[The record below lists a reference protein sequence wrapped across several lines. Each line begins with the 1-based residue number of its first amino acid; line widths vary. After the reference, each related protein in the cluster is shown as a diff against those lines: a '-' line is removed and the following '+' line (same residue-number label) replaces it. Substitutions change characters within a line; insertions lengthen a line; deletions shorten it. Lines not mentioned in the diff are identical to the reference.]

1 MRRMSRCLILA
12 AALALPAAAAVGA
25 AEFTDAQRRAIEA
38 VVEDYLARNPEAVER
53 ALRALADRRE
63 AEEARAAAEA
73 VETHSRELF
82 DSPAIPVGGNPDGD
96 VTIVEFFDYRC
107 GVCRRVHPVIAE
119 LVASDGGI
127 RLVYKEW
134 PILGPDSVFAS
145 RAALAAR
152 AQGKYVAFHDALMKR
167 RGGLTRA
174 AVLDAAAGIGLA
186 TDRLRRDME
195 APEIAEVL
203 ARTDAIA
210 EALGFEGTPSF
221 LVGRQLLQGGRDL
234 ATMKRLVAEAR
245 AAAR

>member
-1 MRRMSRCLILA
+1 MRRTSLRLVLA
-12 AALALPAAAAVGA
+12 AALALPAAAVGA

-53 ALRALADRRE
+53 ALHALEERRE

-73 VETHSRELF
+73 IETHARELF
-82 DSPAIPVGGNPDGD
+82 DSPAIPVGGNPEGD

-107 GVCRRVHPVIAE
+107 GVCRRVFPVIAE

-152 AQGKYVAFHDALMKR
+152 AQGKYAAFHDALMKR
-167 RGGLTRA
+167 RGALGRA
-174 AVLDAAAGIGLA
+174 EVLDAAAAVGLA
-186 TDRLRRDME
+186 ADRLQRDME
-195 APEIAEVL
+195 APEIEEVL
-203 ARTDAIA
+203 ARTYAIA
-210 EALGFEGTPSF
+210 EALGIDGTPSF
-221 LVGRQLLQGGRDL
+221 LIGRRLLQGGRDL

>member
-1 MRRMSRCLILA
+1 MRRMSRCLVLA
-12 AALALPAAAAVGA
+12 GALALPAAAGGA
-25 AEFTDAQRRAIEA
+25 AEFTDAQRSAIEA

-53 ALRALADRRE
+53 ALRALEDRRN

-73 VETHSRELF
+73 IETHRRELF
-82 DSPAIPVGGNPDGD
+82 DSPGIPVGGNPEGD

-107 GVCRRVHPVIAE
+107 GVCRRVYPVIAE

-152 AQGKYVAFHDALMKR
+152 AQGRYIAFHDALMKR
-167 RGGLTRA
+167 RGALSRA
-174 AVLDAAAGIGLA
+174 AVLDTAAGVGLG
-186 TDRLRRDME
+186 TDRLQRDME
-195 APEIAEVL
+195 APEIADIL
-203 ARTDAIA
+203 TRTDAIA
-210 EALGFEGTPSF
+210 EALGIDGTPSF
-221 LVGRQLLQGGRDL
+221 LVGRRLLQGGRDL

>member
-1 MRRMSRCLILA
+1 MRRMSRCLVLA
-12 AALALPAAAAVGA
+12 AALALPTAAGGA

-82 DSPAIPVGGNPDGD
+82 DSPGIPVGGNPDGD

-195 APEIAEVL
+195 APGIAEVL
-203 ARTDAIA
+203 TRTHAIA

-221 LVGRQLLQGGRDL
+221 LVGRRLLQGGRDL